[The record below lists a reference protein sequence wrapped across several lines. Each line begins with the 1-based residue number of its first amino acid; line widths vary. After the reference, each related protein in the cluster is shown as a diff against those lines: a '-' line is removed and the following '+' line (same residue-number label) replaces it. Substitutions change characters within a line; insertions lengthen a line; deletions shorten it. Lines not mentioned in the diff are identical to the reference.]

1 MAKKPRSIVM
11 AGITYYPI
19 DLPAGYDG
27 KKERTKRYCKS
38 RNEAVDLKAR
48 IRHWKLTR
56 KYQPD
61 TVEITDTDKGWIVYL
76 RNELGPDL
84 SNIPSIVAHWKAT
97 AASVRHP
104 CTVREMV
111 TQYLAYRGPSLNP
124 KTLADVRHRCLR
136 FSSMFHSQKV
146 HEITPADIRALL
158 DHRKHGTSQRND
170 YKVLSPMFAWAREQ
184 SMVVVNPLNEIKR
197 PKAVR
202 TGPAILPIE
211 AFSRLLKV
219 ADAKFPDLLPFLV
232 LGGFAGLRTSEMLQ
246 ERKLDQVVQWNDLRG
261 WKMLEIR
268 PEVAKITTRAQGD
281 RRFVNLDPV
290 VKHWLSPLMRD
301 SGRILDRSQKSF
313 RLRMALLEASAEIKI
328 PKNGLRHSFA
338 SYWIAGHRKQGYG
351 QLAINMGNSE
361 SVAKQ
366 HYVESLHPSDGKAWF
381 RIQRD

>member
-1 MAKKPRSIVM
+1 MTKKTRSVVM

-27 KKERTKRYCKS
+27 KKTRTKRYCKS
-38 RNEAVDLKAR
+38 RSEAADLKAR
-48 IRHWKLTR
+48 IRQWKLNR
-56 KYQPD
+56 RYQPD
-61 TVEITDTDKGWIVYL
+61 TLEITDTDKGWIVYL

-97 AASVRHP
+97 AASVRLP
-104 CTVREMV
+104 CTVGEMV
-111 TQYLAYRGPSLNP
+111 AQYIAYRSPSLKP
-124 KTLADVRHRCLR
+124 RTLTDVRHRCLR
-136 FSSMFHSQKV
+136 FSSMFHGRKV
-146 HEITPADIRALL
+146 HEITPADIRAFL
-158 DHRKHGTSQRND
+158 DQQNHGTSQRND
-170 YKVLSPMFAWAREQ
+170 YKVLSPMFAWAREK
-184 SMVVVNPLNEIKR
+184 SMLVANPLNEIKR

-202 TGPAILPIE
+202 TAPAILTIE
-211 AFSRLLKV
+211 AFSKLLKA
-219 ADAKFPDLLPFLV
+219 ADTDFPDLMPFLV

-246 ERKLDQVVQWNDLRG
+246 ERELDQVVQWSDLRD

-268 PEVAKITTRAQGD
+268 PEVAKVTTRAQGD
-281 RRFVNLDPV
+281 RRFVKLDPAV
-290 VKHWLSPLMRD
+290 RYWLSPSIRD

-313 RLRMALLEASAEIKI
+313 RLRMALLETAAEVKI

-351 QLAINMGNSE
+351 ELAINMGNSE

-381 RIQRD
+381 AIRRA